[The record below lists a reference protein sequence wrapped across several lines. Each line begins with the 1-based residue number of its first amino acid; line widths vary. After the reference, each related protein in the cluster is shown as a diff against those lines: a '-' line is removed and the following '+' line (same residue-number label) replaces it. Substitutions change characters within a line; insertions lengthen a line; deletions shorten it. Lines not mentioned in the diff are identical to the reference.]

1 MLPRYLRR
9 GRRWET
15 HRETVIEIC
24 EGIKTA
30 KIRSNSDCASERKQ
44 KEKYWEIEIDGR
56 RSTSRGR
63 GEGGFYVMEIEYIGR
78 KEEGLK

>member
-1 MLPRYLRR
+1 MGDTQRDGDRDLQRDKDSEDKRNR
-9 GRRWET
+9 A
-15 HRETVIEIC
+15 IE
-24 EGIKTA
+24 
-30 KIRSNSDCASERKQ
+30 SNSDCASERKQ

-63 GEGGFYVMEIEYIGR
+63 GEGRFYVMEIEYIGR